1 MAKPTLRVIRGTA
14 DPCPP
19 WLDFPPTVVALSP
32 SGRTATCRFRLS
44 REDSIKAASMRRLQ
58 PIWDLWSI
66 VLGEPP
72 PVPNV
77 TTWGVNVPAEEGLIK
92 LVEAHACFRG
102 IRRAIAEDDDGE
114 NVVTYVLKPPCFY
127 EKVTNLVCLAQK
139 RATPEDLVY
148 TAHARLDVPV
158 DPNSPTIGVVT
169 HGGFVEADRNN
180 ALLPRDYES
189 RYAERLW

>member
-1 MAKPTLRVIRGTA
+1 
-14 DPCPP
+14 
-19 WLDFPPTVVALSP
+19 
-32 SGRTATCRFRLS
+32 
-44 REDSIKAASMRRLQ
+44 
-58 PIWDLWSI
+58 
-66 VLGEPP
+66 
-72 PVPNV
+72 
-77 TTWGVNVPAEEGLIK
+77 VPAEEGLIK

-102 IRRAIAEDDDGE
+102 IRRALAEDDDGE